1 MTDIENFEK
10 INKQA
15 IGSAGHNEI
24 LNIVNVT
31 SKRCANLLLNRI
43 FYLCFPKN
51 NNLEFIQNFIF

>member
-1 MTDIENFEK
+1 MERK

-31 SKRCANLLLNRI
+31 SKRCANLLLNII